1 MTLSSFVLIPLV
13 KSTVSFLAD
22 LIPRI
27 RETFAIQTTHPSNF
41 EIKSWLFDISKSRNF
56 FKKDVRERNNR
67 SCSSSILLFVFLL
80 FIWRCQN
87 NALLPLQTYQ
97 EKENVYHSI
106 KAPLHIYEKLLLRL
120 LLCSDWK
127 YEDKR
132 ISEISASAKCDLPI
146 TYKQSYA
153 RFFMSPSINL
163 LALIWG

>member
-27 RETFAIQTTHPSNF
+27 RKTFAIQTTHPSNF

-106 KAPLHIYEKLLLRL
+106 KAPLHIYEKLLLLRH
-120 LLCSDWK
+120 LLCSDWNMK
-127 YEDKR
+127 TKE
-132 ISEISASAKCDLPI
+132 SL
-146 TYKQSYA
+146 
-153 RFFMSPSINL
+153 RFPPQQNAIFQ
-163 LALIWG
+163 